1 MTRSLEKA
9 VSFFTAIKHLKG
21 HDCAN
26 FIRHLDDKGIY
37 ILCQI
42 IHYVLNGELELRR
55 GVRGRLRKKVKS
67 HLSDFRKLGSHP
79 RSQSDIG
86 KRRKLL
92 QRGGMIG
99 VLSAIASAVIPLITQ
114 LLTR

>member
-55 GVRGRLRKKVKS
+55 GGAGEIEEKGKKSFVR
-67 HLSDFRKLGSHP
+67 F
-79 RSQSDIG
+79 
-86 KRRKLL
+86 
-92 QRGGMIG
+92 
-99 VLSAIASAVIPLITQ
+99 
-114 LLTR
+114 

>member
-9 VSFFTAIKHLKG
+9 VSFLSAIKHLKG

-55 GVRGRLRKKVKS
+55 GVRGRLKKKVKR

-92 QRGGMIG
+92 QRGGIIG